1 MKAKKFLWVLLA
13 CVLALSLAAFAACG
27 DGDKGGEETVPATAV
42 AVSPETASVEVG
54 KTVTLTA
61 TVTPAD
67 STDEVKWFSD
77 HTEIAT
83 VNGGVVTGVA
93 KGTAVIT
100 AKAGEKSASCT
111 VTVTE
116 AEPTVVPV
124 EGVTLDKTELTLY
137 VNGEAGQDTATLTAT
152 VTPDTA
158 TDKTVAWASNDDETV
173 TVANGVVTAVKA
185 GTATVTATA
194 GEKSASCA
202 VTVIDAANIV
212 KVTDAA
218 GLLAAVE
225 NSENE
230 GKTIELA
237 AGTYALDKAVRI
249 TQDLTL
255 AGAAEDTVVLQPGD
269 TPWTNDTGSKGYAS
283 VVTVSGGA
291 DVTVRNLTVQNA
303 KNITMT
309 GAGSGTDYGSG
320 FNLAQAGSV
329 VLENVTVKDNA
340 AAGIVVNKS
349 VATLKNVATSG
360 NGWGGVNVDITSGSG
375 EAPAAEIVLTVDG
388 ACEFAEAAAIYSDS
402 AANTEALA
410 GKLDLP
416 DTFFALTT
424 GGGTVWTDKVTEDT
438 TVKSVTIGGKA
449 YVVTYATNG
458 DAVTNNDPSG
468 DSPWDF
474 TYKSGITNVRDDFA
488 VVYTW
493 TSSRDKNYTNVVLEL
508 FVGEDYFDL
517 TVGDPADTG
526 IWGDLT
532 TVSGVKIEK
541 TLTIDSE
548 TQSEWTALGTEGA
561 FAGEYE
567 ALIARVGSTLLVQV
581 TFVNEAGN
589 VYVYTYTF
597 TGFTQSA
604 ITAQLTGNT
613 FWVDN
618 ITVDVGTIAA
628 VTAAD

>member
-1 MKAKKFLWVLLA
+1 MTLET
-13 CVLALSLAAFAACG
+13 G
-27 DGDKGGEETVPATAV
+27 IKG
-42 AVSPETASVEVG
+42 
-54 KTVTLTA
+54 
-61 TVTPAD
+61 
-67 STDEVKWFSD
+67 
-77 HTEIAT
+77 
-83 VNGGVVTGVA
+83 
-93 KGTAVIT
+93 
-100 AKAGEKSASCT
+100 SASCT

-158 TDKTVAWASNDDETV
+158 TDKTVAWASSDDETV

-309 GAGSGTDYGSG
+309 GAGSGTDFGSG

-458 DAVTNNDPSG
+458 DAVTNTDTTG
-468 DSPWDF
+468 TWWDNPVG
-474 TYKSGITNVRDDFA
+474 TTNVANDFA

-493 TSSRDKNYTNVVLEL
+493 DKSEDEYNTDAVIEIIDGTDFYEVQVGMGSTEGKNGSAGFKNDTSVDPILTTENMYTSVLTKNGQTVEDVYPGLNPAGGAMDQKSFSFNGSYVAVVVRAGAQIVIEVT
-508 FVGEDYFDL
+508 FTPATGED
-517 TVGDPADTG
+517 
-526 IWGDLT
+526 
-532 TVSGVKIEK
+532 
-541 TLTIDSE
+541 
-548 TQSEWTALGTEGA
+548 
-561 FAGEYE
+561 
-567 ALIARVGSTLLVQV
+567 
-581 TFVNEAGN
+581 
-589 VYVYTYTF
+589 VYVYTYTA
-597 TGFTQSA
+597 TYSVTNALA
-604 ITAQLTGNT
+604 IKLAGNPY
-613 FWVDN
+613 FLDD
-618 ITVDVGTIAA
+618 ITVDVGTITA